1 MNIAKAFIERNR
13 LKRYI
18 SKHTDLLETM
28 SISHRADLGERDWHE
43 SNGISFD
50 EMLDKILKAK
60 KMLTEFNIAIDK
72 ANSEGGR
79 ELLDK
84 LEGKKAQL
92 ATLQWTVG
100 LIRNFQAKKPEW
112 VNGETVITEYNLDVN
127 AENVLSSLKKAEK
140 DVNALEDEIAAFNS
154 SKVVKLS
161 KELEDFLSSYN
172 N

>member
-18 SKHTDLLETM
+18 SKNTDLLETM
-28 SISHRADLGERDWHE
+28 SISHRSDLGQRDWHE

-50 EMLDKILKAK
+50 EMLNKILKAK
-60 KMLTEFNIAIDK
+60 EMLTEFNIAIDK

-112 VNGETVITEYNLDVN
+112 INGETIFTEYSLDTN
-127 AENVLSSLKKAEK
+127 AEDVLLNFKKAEK
-140 DVNALEDEIAAFNS
+140 DVNALEDEIAAFNG
-154 SKVVKLS
+154 SKTVKLS